1 MRKLLL
7 PALILGLVACQEKEN
22 PQLKEA
28 AVIHN
33 EAHEIMEQVEPEIK
47 DLDLLQSALTTK
59 KATTKDTAAI
69 SAALVA
75 VNQVKAEFKEWE
87 ENLVTVPGVED
98 EHEHHDHKEGEEHH
112 HHYEHKKAPD
122 VAPDQHLAIQ
132 KEIKKNIEKIQ
143 ADLKAAKAQAEA
155 LLK

>member
-7 PALILGLVACQEKEN
+7 PALFLGLIACQEKEN

-28 AVIHN
+28 AAIHN

-47 DLDLLQSALTTK
+47 DLDLLQSALKTK
-59 KATTKDTAAI
+59 KETAKDTAAV
-69 SAALVA
+69 SAALLA
-75 VNQVKAEFKEWE
+75 LGQVKAEFKEWE

-98 EHEHHDHKEGEEHH
+98 EHDHHDHKEGEEHH
-112 HHYEHKKAPD
+112 HHEHKKAPD

-143 ADLKAAKAQAEA
+143 SDLKAAKARAEA